1 MMPMM
6 NNPMANNPMVKS
18 MQGNPLFQIL
28 QAVRSG
34 HDPMPMMRQFAK
46 QTPAFSY
53 PLQMI
58 EGKDVSSQRQAA
70 FNMAK
75 EYGIDLNQFAS
86 NFGLNIK

>member
-1 MMPMM
+1 
-6 NNPMANNPMVKS
+6 
-18 MQGNPLFQIL
+18 
-28 QAVRSG
+28 
-34 HDPMPMMRQFAK
+34 MPMMRQFAK